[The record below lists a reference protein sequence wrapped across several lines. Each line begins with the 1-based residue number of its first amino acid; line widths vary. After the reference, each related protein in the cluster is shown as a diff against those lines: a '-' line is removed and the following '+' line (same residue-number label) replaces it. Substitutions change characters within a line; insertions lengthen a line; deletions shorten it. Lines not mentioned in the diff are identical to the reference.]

1 MFRILV
7 LPSGAE
13 LISAKLFCYLKKQKK
28 GMSNMVLLLGCFNK
42 KSWSVKDAFPSILI
56 INLKEQ
62 ATDRPRTYA
71 CDATKSQGKVLDDK
85 DSDYQGILIEHR
97 RSRPSSR
104 RLVSSPCLSLC

>member
-42 KSWSVKDAFPSILI
+42 KS
-56 INLKEQ
+56 
-62 ATDRPRTYA
+62 
-71 CDATKSQGKVLDDK
+71 
-85 DSDYQGILIEHR
+85 
-97 RSRPSSR
+97 
-104 RLVSSPCLSLC
+104 